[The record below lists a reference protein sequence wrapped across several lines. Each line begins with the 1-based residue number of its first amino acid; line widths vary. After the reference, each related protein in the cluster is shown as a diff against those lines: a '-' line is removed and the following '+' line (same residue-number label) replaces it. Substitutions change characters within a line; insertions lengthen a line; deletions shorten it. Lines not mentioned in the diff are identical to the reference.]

1 MDTASLLAVSESI
14 AATVH
19 LGLNKREEE
28 EERIKKHP
36 NRLATI

>member
-28 EERIKKHP
+28 ERIKKHP
-36 NRLATI
+36 NRLATV